1 MTSLYKFMSQ
11 QENYNRLNSGSLF
24 KPSKKF
30 YTLALISITT
40 LVILLSQLGLTVYF
54 VYGFMGEHSELIKTL
69 DENMNMLPKLS
80 KLVDFACNSTNVC

>member
-1 MTSLYKFMSQ
+1 MHQ
-11 QENYNRLNSGSLF
+11 QENYNRLNPGSSIF
-24 KPSKKF
+24 KQKS
-30 YTLALISITT
+30 LAITT
-40 LVILLSQLGLTVYF
+40 LILLLSQLGLTMYF